1 MQKFFGIDFDTTNMS
16 QEEFDKKLKEA
27 RDLYFYLSTQSKL
40 RKMANRRHHSS
51 ETQSSPR

>member
-1 MQKFFGIDFDTTNMS
+1 MQKFFGINFDTTNMS
-16 QEEFDKKLKEA
+16 QAEFDKNLKES

-40 RKMANRRHHSS
+40 RKMAERKHHS